1 MAMTRR
7 EFLHRAGY
15 AAFAAQAA
23 RLPAQELD
31 RTMPNVVWFITDQ
44 QPCNTLRT
52 YGNPVNQTPLTD
64 GLAARGTRLDN
75 FHLSAFPCGPSRSCL
90 VTGRQAHNTGVIQ
103 NDVTLPDAVPTIAEL
118 LTGAGYDS
126 GWFGKWHL
134 AGNMYRGLARA
145 GAAADESRWQKVRV
159 PDETGFKYE
168 QVPGG
173 TGEDEPVHGFA
184 TWAGGWAQYHQWL
197 RDNGQG
203 ALLEKRLFGNHSILP
218 SGPEGTHIKS
228 LVPAEYHVENFI
240 AQQTAQFV
248 TDHRDS
254 RRPFLAVASFYGPH
268 LPVAPPEPWDTK
280 YGLEQAILPA
290 NLRDTLEGKPFGQRS
305 NAHCYMLPNWTDDQ
319 FRDYIRR
326 YYGFVDYI
334 ETCARQV
341 LEALD
346 ASGRAQDTI
355 VLWTS
360 DHGDMVGGHGMIF
373 KLGKCGYEE
382 LLRVPFLISYP
393 GTIRSGAA
401 SDALCST
408 VDLVPTLID
417 LVGLPVPDGLDGR
430 SFKPVLT
437 GQAAEHR
444 DYVVADWM
452 GQGLVVRTKT
462 QKLVFNHTQRDLDEV
477 YDLAADPGEMK
488 NLAAEPRGRAIAN
501 EMHARLATWM
511 AETHHPYAKPIA
523 AAAAVDPMANV
534 CQATPTI
541 DAFEDLGGGKFTL
554 TYHWHCDAK
563 VPYDQ
568 PCWSFLQFV
577 RAGGRGDQAILFRS
591 TDYPKTPVPAWQ
603 AGEDYVIGPL
613 TFTVPE
619 DAPATLAIR
628 IGLYDP
634 QAKRGPGTLR
644 GPHASGNYYERYDL
658 QITREAGK
666 ITAVALKER

>member
-1 MAMTRR
+1 MSRR
-7 EFLHRAGY
+7 EFMQRTGL

-23 RLPAQELD
+23 RLSAQDLD
-31 RTMPNVVWFITDQ
+31 RAMPNVVWFLTDQ
-44 QPCNTLRT
+44 QPCNTLRS

-90 VTGRQAHNTGVIQ
+90 VTGRQAHNTGVEQ
-103 NDVTLPDAVPTIAEL
+103 NDVTLPEAVPTIAEL
-118 LTGAGYDS
+118 LAAAGYDS

-134 AGNMYRGLARA
+134 AGNMYRGLPRQ
-145 GAAADESRWQKVRV
+145 GMSAAESQWQKVRV
-159 PDETGFKYE
+159 PDDNGFKYE

-203 ALLEKRLFGNHSILP
+203 ALLEKRLFGNHNILP

-240 AQQTAQFV
+240 AQQTARFV
-248 TDHRDS
+248 GDHRDS

-280 YGLEQAILPA
+280 YALEQAILPD
-290 NLRDTLEGKPFGQRS
+290 NLRDNLEGKPFGQRS
-305 NAHCYMLPNWTDDQ
+305 NAHCYMLPNWQDDQ

-341 LEALD
+341 LDTLSETGQAK
-346 ASGRAQDTI
+346 DTI

-360 DHGDMVGGHGMIF
+360 DHGDMVGAHGMIF

-393 GTIRSGAA
+393 GTIREGAS

-417 LVGLPVPDGLDGR
+417 LLGLPLPDGLDGQ

-437 GQAAEHR
+437 GQATEHR

-452 GQGLVVRTKT
+452 GQSLVVRTKD

-477 YDLAADPGEMK
+477 YDLRADPGEMK
-488 NLAAEPRGRAIAN
+488 NLATSDQGQTIAQQ
-501 EMHARLATWM
+501 MHDRLDAWM
-511 AETHHPYAKPIA
+511 TETRHPYAKPIRA
-523 AAAAVDPMANV
+523 ERAVDPMANV
-534 CQATPTI
+534 CQVTPTVTE
-541 DAFEDLGGGKFTL
+541 FKDLGDGKFTL
-554 TYHWHCDAK
+554 TYRWHCEAPL
-563 VPYDQ
+563 PYDQ
-568 PCWSFLQFV
+568 PCWSFMQFI
-577 RAGGRGDQAILFRS
+577 RPGGKGDQAILFRS
-591 TDYPKTPVPAWQ
+591 TNYPETPITEWT
-603 AGEDYVIGPL
+603 AGQDYVIGPL
-613 TFTVPE
+613 TFTVP
-619 DAPATLAIR
+619 DSAPATLAVR
-628 IGLYDP
+628 IGLHDP
-634 QAKRGPGTLR
+634 KAKRAPGMMR
-644 GPHASGNYYERYDL
+644 GPHAGSNYFEAYDL
-658 QITREAGK
+658 QITREAGR